1 MLGSPIYMAPEVLKG
16 ETYNR
21 KADIWSLG
29 VVLFQMLFGK
39 CPFESKSIAKLIKL
53 LDEEELIFPET
64 PKISTT
70 IKDLLKRM
78 LVKDH
83 TARIDWPEIFEYV
96 ITENGEILPPKGRTV
111 LNEFQLRS
119 SMKPLGSYGTNLMGS
134 TSFNNSPIT
143 SSHNLNQSQNINNSQ
158 NNISPKINKGG
169 YESTFDDK
177 SMLKKSPSK
186 IETEAIIASEVKSQ
200 TSFNRNDMFV
210 KNERPGRID
219 MLIKNHGKMISVTQ
233 IALDCL
239 KLEK

>member
-1 MLGSPIYMAPEVLKG
+1 MACTMLGSPIYMAPEVLKG

-64 PKISTT
+64 PKISAT
-70 IKDLLKRM
+70 IKELLKRM

-96 ITENGEILPPKGRTV
+96 ITESGEILPPKGRTV

-119 SMKPLGSYGTNLMGS
+119 SMRPLGSYGTN
-134 TSFNNSPIT
+134 
-143 SSHNLNQSQNINNSQ
+143 
-158 NNISPKINKGG
+158 
-169 YESTFDDK
+169 
-177 SMLKKSPSK
+177 
-186 IETEAIIASEVKSQ
+186 
-200 TSFNRNDMFV
+200 
-210 KNERPGRID
+210 
-219 MLIKNHGKMISVTQ
+219 
-233 IALDCL
+233 
-239 KLEK
+239 

>member
-64 PKISTT
+64 PKISAT
-70 IKDLLKRM
+70 IKELLKRM
-78 LVKDH
+78 LFKDH

-96 ITENGEILPPKGRTV
+96 ITESGEILPPKGRTV

-119 SMKPLGSYGTNLMGS
+119 SMRPLGSYGTN
-134 TSFNNSPIT
+134 
-143 SSHNLNQSQNINNSQ
+143 
-158 NNISPKINKGG
+158 
-169 YESTFDDK
+169 
-177 SMLKKSPSK
+177 
-186 IETEAIIASEVKSQ
+186 
-200 TSFNRNDMFV
+200 
-210 KNERPGRID
+210 
-219 MLIKNHGKMISVTQ
+219 
-233 IALDCL
+233 
-239 KLEK
+239 